1 MWHQH
6 YAQKPH
12 DQADGSDQRGLAES
26 EPPLP
31 GHPSLTWTARS
42 HSPLSDFSWRP
53 LSYRWQSCGL
63 AGGRWSP
70 DTTGELLLEQQH
82 DAIDPFLKKS
92 FLGVGRGVGERET
105 QVSSRREWEPVYEKH
120 PKLSALSRVTH
131 ARESARPSWRGRAPF
146 PQSRMPASIEEFNK
160 AKCMYV

>member
-12 DQADGSDQRGLAES
+12 DQADGSDQRDAES
-26 EPPLP
+26 EPQLP
-31 GHPSLTWTARS
+31 EHPSLTWTALN
-42 HSPLSDFSWRP
+42 HSPLNDFSRRP

-63 AGGRWSP
+63 AGGRSP
-70 DTTGELLLEQQH
+70 DTTGELLLEQLH

-92 FLGVGRGVGERET
+92 FLGVGEGVGDRET

-120 PKLSALSRVTH
+120 PKLSALS
-131 ARESARPSWRGRAPF
+131 
-146 PQSRMPASIEEFNK
+146 
-160 AKCMYV
+160 